1 VGERATLG
9 PSTRQNKAAGRA
21 VDDALAHFASTVL
34 QVFSRI
40 IVQSSPKQRIVDG
53 LRRYPSFKDLVKLTK
68 HMCKGG
74 VLQPVHARI
83 GEATNGENSRDSIVW
98 LERGEAVVAFGR
110 TIRVTPQASKPPI
123 VSSES
128 RPHFELDQSCH
139 NGALELPALNRSSW
153 LKIRGSGI

>member
-1 VGERATLG
+1 VGDRATLG

-21 VDDALAHFASTVL
+21 VDDALARFALTVL

-40 IVQSSPKQRIVDG
+40 IVQSYAEQRIVDG
-53 LRRYPSFKDLVKLTK
+53 LRRYPSFKDFVKLTK

-74 VLQPVHARI
+74 SFSQFMHELARLPMGRI
-83 GEATNGENSRDSIVW
+83 PGDGVVW

-153 LKIRGSGI
+153 LKIRGSDI

>member
-1 VGERATLG
+1 MAFVVTPLLRTLLSL
-9 PSTRQNKAAGRA
+9 PSTCAR
-21 VDDALAHFASTVL
+21 
-34 QVFSRI
+34 
-40 IVQSSPKQRIVDG
+40 
-53 LRRYPSFKDLVKLTK
+53 
-68 HMCKGG
+68 GG

-83 GEATNGENSRDSIVW
+83 GEATNGENSRDGVVW

-110 TIRVTPQASKPPI
+110 TVRVTPQASKPPI

-153 LKIRGSGI
+153 LKIRGSDI